1 MKVKKAK
8 ELENK
13 PEDDKFINNIMGKS
27 RTKTSGQALAAQP
40 ANNPYEKPVIEY
52 SPQRKGDILP
62 PSTTAKK
69 KSQWSKPITSDP
81 FEQ

>member
-27 RTKTSGQALAAQP
+27 RTKTSGQALAA
-40 ANNPYEKPVIEY
+40 
-52 SPQRKGDILP
+52 
-62 PSTTAKK
+62 
-69 KSQWSKPITSDP
+69 
-81 FEQ
+81 